1 MTLVNEMLKVKLFIL
16 KYILRKE
23 ADEMAAVYATLIIKG
38 LKTFAEV
45 PELVKPKVKEV
56 LEGIDMG
63 ELAQ

>member
-1 MTLVNEMLKVKLFIL
+1 MLKVKLFIL

-23 ADEMAAVYATLIIKG
+23 VDEMAAVYATLIIKG

-45 PELVKPKVKEV
+45 PELVKPKVKEA

>member
-1 MTLVNEMLKVKLFIL
+1 MLKVKLFIL

-23 ADEMAAVYATLIIKG
+23 IDEMAAVYATLIIKG
-38 LKTFAEV
+38 LKTFTEV

>member
-1 MTLVNEMLKVKLFIL
+1 MLVNEMLKVKLFIL

>member
-1 MTLVNEMLKVKLFIL
+1 
-16 KYILRKE
+16 
-23 ADEMAAVYATLIIKG
+23 MAAVYATLIIKS

>member
-1 MTLVNEMLKVKLFIL
+1 MMFGADGS
-16 KYILRKE
+16 KE
-23 ADEMAAVYATLIIKG
+23 VDEMAAIYATLIIKG

-63 ELAQ
+63 ELVQ

>member
-1 MTLVNEMLKVKLFIL
+1 MLKVKLFIL

-23 ADEMAAVYATLIIKG
+23 VDEMAAVYATLIIKG

-45 PELVKPKVKEV
+45 PELIKPKVKEV
-56 LEGIDMG
+56 LEGINMG

>member
-1 MTLVNEMLKVKLFIL
+1 MMFGADGS
-16 KYILRKE
+16 KE
-23 ADEMAAVYATLIIKG
+23 VDEMAAIYATLIIKG

>member
-1 MTLVNEMLKVKLFIL
+1 
-16 KYILRKE
+16 
-23 ADEMAAVYATLIIKG
+23 MAQVYVSLIKKG

-56 LEGIDMG
+56 LEGINMG